1 MLNSRKR
8 ESTLENRL
16 FISIL
21 YIGILIVILLILY
34 DSLFTGDIH
43 SVVIEII
50 SLIIFIVFLLFTRKK
65 DIRNVHKNTLTILLF
80 VLINIGWV
88 TGAGVNLLNTGLL
101 FLCVSIALVL
111 NEKRI
116 YPVIFIIVVIDLAG
130 LFLMQFHTDLVF
142 SSKYAVEKH
151 LLLNNYL
158 TASFFIFSGSFLIA
172 FLKLNYNTERA
183 NLQKVNNLLREKS
196 DEISQQNKELNLS
209 KETLDK
215 TILKLESQASELL
228 SIKESLE
235 EKVNARTND
244 LMRLNERLI
253 AQNQQLEQYAYI
265 TSHNL
270 RSPIAQIKGLIQ
282 VLPKDNKLD
291 DLTNETLKRIRM
303 SVENLEKVFSDLS
316 DILKVE
322 KTMQQPWQNVDLFT
336 KISNVVDALKTPI
349 SDKRIRV
356 VMPTQQNITIKAL
369 KPYVY
374 SVIHNIIENAV
385 KYADMNKENRFIK
398 IAISESQ
405 KHHVVSITDNGIGID
420 MDVASGKIFSMYQRF
435 NNTHPGQGFGL
446 FMVKSQMDAMEGKVE
461 LESILGQG
469 TTFSLY
475 FPKR

>member
-1 MLNSRKR
+1 
-8 ESTLENRL
+8 
-16 FISIL
+16 
-21 YIGILIVILLILY
+21 
-34 DSLFTGDIH
+34 
-43 SVVIEII
+43 
-50 SLIIFIVFLLFTRKK
+50 
-65 DIRNVHKNTLTILLF
+65 
-80 VLINIGWV
+80 
-88 TGAGVNLLNTGLL
+88 
-101 FLCVSIALVL
+101 
-111 NEKRI
+111 
-116 YPVIFIIVVIDLAG
+116 
-130 LFLMQFHTDLVF
+130 
-142 SSKYAVEKH
+142 
-151 LLLNNYL
+151 LLNNYL